1 MNAKVVRLEDAR
13 VNLSEMIARV
23 RYMRERF
30 VIQKNGR
37 RVAMVIP
44 LDDGAPEPD
53 KLPDHFSANLTV
65 IDLTIDM
72 AALPQ
77 ITVANLK
84 EIAVSNIEA

>member
-1 MNAKVVRLEDAR
+1 MNAKVIRLEDAR

-44 LDDGAPEPD
+44 LDDGPPEPE
-53 KLPDHFSANLTV
+53 KLPDHFSE
-65 IDLTIDM
+65 
-72 AALPQ
+72 
-77 ITVANLK
+77 NLK
-84 EIAVSNIEA
+84 EIAEPITKA

>member
-1 MNAKVVRLEDAR
+1 MNAKVVQLEDAR

-44 LDDGAPEPD
+44 LDDGPPEPE
-53 KLPDHFSANLTV
+53 KLPDHFSANL
-65 IDLTIDM
+65 
-72 AALPQ
+72 
-77 ITVANLK
+77 K
-84 EIAVSNIEA
+84 EIAGPIPEA